1 MKKEENGEEDLDEED
16 EPEGEEDEEEEFA
29 EGEDD
34 LDEADGMLSILI
46 TFFFYRWLYYN
57 FQFSGCSEDDDDE
70 ADVVEEEDDWCVN
83 WHNVQL
89 NKSLNFI

>member
-34 LDEADGMLSILI
+34 LDDAVGTCRELLFVWSIDIFILKYI
-46 TFFFYRWLYYN
+46 FFLYRL
-57 FQFSGCSEDDDDE
+57 FR
-70 ADVVEEEDDWCVN
+70 
-83 WHNVQL
+83 
-89 NKSLNFI
+89 

>member
-34 LDEADGMLSILI
+34 LDEAVGTISA
-46 TFFFYRWLYYN
+46 FLYHLYVVN
-57 FQFSGCSEDDDDE
+57 IIFNLQ
-70 ADVVEEEDDWCVN
+70 DVQKMMTMKLMMSKKKMIDV
-83 WHNVQL
+83 
-89 NKSLNFI
+89 